1 MPAQAGSPG
10 LRLQPAARREH
21 PADRRRRR
29 GSRGRWRG
37 TTPLLDGEDDWG
49 SSGLSDESDDELLEY
64 RSDEELGGGARRA
77 RRRSPSGRSRRLL
90 WSYDPSIDRRAW
102 PPSGIAPP
110 AGSAGCCACPLV
122 WDPRGAFE
130 PAHVETT
137 LLSLVCQAD
146 QFPTRV
152 GAAGFPPAGDERL
165 LTLRQGRLLLQR
177 MVEVA
182 HLKREGSVAMR
193 RASLCDN
200 AGLVA
205 SFGTPFFIVLYMYV
219 VGAEDAAGG
228 PAVCDGGGAS
238 LVLALL
244 LGLLALASRVTE
256 RLCNPRAEG
265 RSKLATAAALH
276 SELQRFVAG
285 AGDYRRNRRVM
296 FAVLLERLARRR
308 EAATSVEMT
317 GSFALAAAQTAAAA
331 TPLHFSDVSDAAART
346 VAKVT
351 TAVDESLVQG
361 GIK

>member
-1 MPAQAGSPG
+1 M
-10 LRLQPAARREH
+10 
-21 PADRRRRR
+21 
-29 GSRGRWRG
+29 
-37 TTPLLDGEDDWG
+37 
-49 SSGLSDESDDELLEY
+49 
-64 RSDEELGGGARRA
+64 
-77 RRRSPSGRSRRLL
+77 
-90 WSYDPSIDRRAW
+90 
-102 PPSGIAPP
+102 
-110 AGSAGCCACPLV
+110 
-122 WDPRGAFE
+122 
-130 PAHVETT
+130 ETT

-165 LTLRQGRLLLQR
+165 LTVRQGRLLLQR

-193 RASLCDN
+193 RASLLDN

-219 VGAEDAAGG
+219 VGAEEVAGG
-228 PAVCDGGGAS
+228 SAACDGSGAS

-244 LGLLALASRVTE
+244 LSLLALASRVTE

-308 EAATSVEMT
+308 EAATSVEGLT
-317 GSFALAAAQTAAAA
+317 GPFALAAAQTAAAA
-331 TPLHFSDVSDAAART
+331 TPLQLSDVSEAAART